1 MKKGKERRRGRAE
14 AFLDLTY
21 DSGSP
26 FFMHCPLCLDVAAG
40 GTGALMGHRCV
51 APREAPGHWLTRK
64 EGREEDEEDTEGDRE
79 CLGREGREGEG

>member
-1 MKKGKERRRGRAE
+1 
-14 AFLDLTY
+14 
-21 DSGSP
+21 
-26 FFMHCPLCLDVAAG
+26 
-40 GTGALMGHRCV
+40 MGHRCV